1 MNEARGRRPATDADL
16 ALYERQGL
24 GGAVGFGERP
34 ALLLV
39 DFTNAF
45 ADPDRF
51 GGGNVTE
58 AIANTVPLLRAAREA
73 RLPIAFTRVVY
84 AEDGSD
90 AGVFTRKAPGLLAL
104 TDDSEGSQIVAELA
118 PEPGEHVIRKTQP
131 SAFFGTDLAAW
142 LLGRGVDTLLVA
154 GATTSGCVRA
164 SVVDAMSYN
173 LRTIVVR
180 DCVGDRALGPH
191 EANLFDME
199 QKYADLAGVD
209 EAIAAV
215 LGRAA
220 GAATPAA
227 GP

>member
-1 MNEARGRRPATDADL
+1 MNEARGRRPATDADV

-90 AGVFTRKAPGLLAL
+90 AESSRARRRGCSPSPTTR
-104 TDDSEGSQIVAELA
+104 
-118 PEPGEHVIRKTQP
+118 
-131 SAFFGTDLAAW
+131 
-142 LLGRGVDTLLVA
+142 RGA
-154 GATTSGCVRA
+154 RSSRRWRRSRA
-164 SVVDAMSYN
+164 S
-173 LRTIVVR
+173 T
-180 DCVGDRALGPH
+180 
-191 EANLFDME
+191 
-199 QKYADLAGVD
+199 
-209 EAIAAV
+209 
-215 LGRAA
+215 
-220 GAATPAA
+220 
-227 GP
+227 